1 MGADRIEAGV
11 LSKTV
16 IDSPGSILVDPVS
29 GGLAVVTKAL
39 NLALAQSTLLALGA
53 QTALT
58 TITTAQ
64 TLFTF
69 PVPAGLFN
77 KVGRTFRVTIVG
89 IYSSAGGSTPT
100 ITIALKLGSVT
111 LCTITTSAI
120 DTAANT
126 NLQWRADFLCTVV
139 TIGATATIEAH
150 GSISFNLSANTA
162 GAALSTF
169 GDQNVA
175 PSSAVD
181 LTIAENLVAT
191 IAASGAVSS
200 AQVRSATVVLVS

>member
-1 MGADRIEAGV
+1 MGADRIEQGV

-16 IDSPGSILVDPVS
+16 IDSPGSILVDPIS

-39 NLALAQSTLLALGA
+39 TLALAQSTLLALGA

-69 PVPAGLFN
+69 AVPAGLFN

-89 IYSSAGGSTPT
+89 IYTSAGGSTPT

-139 TIGATATIEAH
+139 TIGTGATIEAH

>member
-139 TIGATATIEAH
+139 TIGTTATIEAH